1 MTKTARLATLL
12 AAAALGTTLAL
23 TPLRHAPAAQDTS
36 PASWQALVEEARK
49 ALEAADQATVDNA
62 SREAQGK
69 LLGDAFERLVS
80 AMAALDAKL
89 AEAGL
94 AEAADAKRTNEERT
108 ALARRITVL
117 EKEIANQGGLLEEI
131 VKTLEWLVG
140 SQQQTQAA
148 ITGQARATNQGAQS
162 TPEQGGPVKLT
173 MFAQGSGR
181 ETFSVMNTSGRCV
194 QQWSGVLR
202 YTALG
207 SKAPLTEQRISAR
220 RLDPNRPV
228 MLKKGEYGEAEPLNT
243 SKFFYHA
250 DPQAELLQRVGRMPY
265 TVALTDQ
272 RWKECG

>member
-23 TPLRHAPAAQDTS
+23 TPLRHAAAAQDTS
-36 PASWQALVEEARK
+36 PVSWEALVEEARK

-62 SREAQGK
+62 SREAQAK

-89 AEAGL
+89 AEA
-94 AEAADAKRTNEERT
+94 ADAKRTDQEMT

-117 EKEIANQGGLLEEI
+117 ETETANQGRTLEEV
-131 VKTLEWLVG
+131 VKALEGLVRA
-140 SQQQTQAA
+140 QQETHAA
-148 ITGQARATNQGAQS
+148 ITGQTRATNQGAQS
-162 TPEQGGPVKLT
+162 TPAQGGPVKLT

-228 MLKKGEYGEAEPLNT
+228 ILKKGKYGEAEPLNT
-243 SKFFYHA
+243 SKFVYHA
-250 DPQAELLQRVGRMPY
+250 DPQAEMLQRLGRMAY
-265 TVALTDQ
+265 TVVLTDQ
-272 RWKECG
+272 RWKECV